1 MNHNKI
7 EEDEVVM
14 LEIQN
19 TLISLDLIER
29 FFCCDLDAC
38 RGACCIEGDAGAP
51 ITPDEQRAI
60 EKELDNVFD
69 SLLPAAQRE
78 IQENGVAYIDEE
90 GDLVT
95 SIVGGKDC
103 VFTCYDKNGMCLCA
117 FERAYNQN
125 RCSFRKPAS
134 CHLYPVRITEYPSF
148 TAVNLHRW
156 KICKPAETLGRKL
169 GLRAYQFLREPLI
182 ARFGQE
188 WYDELCL
195 AAKTILEDCPENH
208 M

>member
-1 MNHNKI
+1 MDT
-7 EEDEVVM
+7 EEVTM

-38 RGACCIEGDAGAP
+38 KGICCIEGDAGAP
-51 ITPDEQRAI
+51 ITPEEQKQIEAELPKIFDE
-60 EKELDNVFD
+60 
-69 SLLPAAQRE
+69 LLPGAQRE
-78 IQENGVAYIDEE
+78 LTENGVAYIDEE
-90 GDLVT
+90 DDLVT
-95 SIVGGKDC
+95 TIVNGRDC
-103 VFTCYDKNGMCLCA
+103 AFTCYDKNGMCLCA
-117 FERAYNQN
+117 FERAFRQG
-125 RCSFRKPAS
+125 RCNFKKPIS

-148 TAVNLHRW
+148 IAVNLHRW

-195 AAKTILEDCPENH
+195 AAEAILAEQE
-208 M
+208 